1 MARQTKRN
9 STRKS
14 ATPSGLMFN
23 AVPTDGQILAA
34 CTSPTGP
41 TVVYP
46 GRIVLTQKMKT
57 TLDRTAKTFWYPQD
71 TGAKLPNANWVFNP
85 LADADRYDRA
95 LTFLAQELKER
106 DIPVFN
112 CPDAILQTRRD
123 RIWAHL
129 EGIDTLIVP
138 RTSRF
143 RASHPT
149 HFQKI
154 FEAGGFSYPVLIR
167 PTGSHSGQALVKI
180 VSQAD
185 WHKIF
190 TIPWGGHL
198 MYMTQ
203 WVDFRSAEGEWRKL
217 RLSITPHGIR
227 LRHILYGEG
236 WLIHSVKRDI
246 EMVEK
251 ELDVLLR
258 ADEWQEIQRL
268 GKALRDRVG
277 LSSFGVDLGW
287 KSNQAFVLF
296 EANVSMSILSYHNM
310 PEHRRDDYVAS
321 LLRIEKDIWRTM
333 EDVSGMTLL

>member
-1 MARQTKRN
+1 MARHAKKT

-14 ATPSGLMFN
+14 AAPRGVMLN
-23 AVPTDGQILAA
+23 AVPSDGQILAT
-34 CTSPTGP
+34 CTSPSGP

-57 TLDRTAKTFWYPQD
+57 TLDRTTKGFWYPQD
-71 TGAKLPNANWVFNP
+71 MGAKLPSADWVFNP
-85 LADADRYDRA
+85 LADADRYDQA
-95 LTFLAQELKER
+95 LAFLARELKER

-112 CPDAILQTRRD
+112 GPEAILQTRRD

-129 EGIDTLIVP
+129 EGIDTLIAP

-149 HFQKI
+149 HFQQI
-154 FEAGGFSYPVLIR
+154 FETGGFTYPVLIR
-167 PTGSHSGQALVKI
+167 PAGSHTGQDLVKI
-180 VSQAD
+180 DSEED

-190 TIPWGGHL
+190 TIPWGGRL

-268 GKALRDRVG
+268 GEALRDRIG

-287 KSNQAFVLF
+287 KSNQEFVLF

-310 PEHRRDDYVAS
+310 PEYRREDYVAN
-321 LLRIEKDIWRTM
+321 LLRIEKDIWHTM